1 MNTNATKFVD
11 TLTRKFSSVVDKVLH
26 HPYLLSVEGKKLS
39 RENLKVFVCEQ
50 YHIISN
56 DKRNFALV
64 ASRTSNS
71 LSATLFQE
79 CLSFESIALDNLSL
93 LANELSIDTSQL
105 KSYEPLAG
113 CQAYTNY
120 LTRLASYGSEEE
132 ILIAMLTDLPIWG
145 KNCERISAALKKNY
159 GLTED
164 SCLFLDRFATPLS
177 EEFLKKSNEVIEA
190 SISSYRKEMETA
202 ARLILDYELM
212 FWDSIYQYLIKN

>member
-145 KNCERISAALKKNY
+145 KNCERISAPLKKNY

-202 ARLILDYELM
+202 DTIN
-212 FWDSIYQYLIKN
+212 S

>member
-1 MNTNATKFVD
+1 MNTDTNKFVD
-11 TLTRKFSSVVDKVLH
+11 TLTRKFSSVVDKILH

-64 ASRTSNS
+64 ASRTSNF

-105 KSYEPLAG
+105 KSY
-113 CQAYTNY
+113 
-120 LTRLASYGSEEE
+120 
-132 ILIAMLTDLPIWG
+132 
-145 KNCERISAALKKNY
+145 
-159 GLTED
+159 
-164 SCLFLDRFATPLS
+164 
-177 EEFLKKSNEVIEA
+177 
-190 SISSYRKEMETA
+190 
-202 ARLILDYELM
+202 
-212 FWDSIYQYLIKN
+212 

>member
-1 MNTNATKFVD
+1 MNSDANKFVD
-11 TLTRKFSSVVDKVLH
+11 ILTRKFSSVLDKILH
-26 HPYLLSVEGKKLS
+26 HPYLLSVEGRKLS

-71 LSATLFQE
+71 LCATLFQE
-79 CLSFESIALDNLSL
+79 CLSFESVALDNLSL
-93 LANELSIDTSQL
+93 LANELRLDTAQL

-120 LTRLASYGSEEE
+120 LTKLASSGSEAV

-145 KNCERISAALKKNY
+145 KNCGRISSALKKNY
-159 GLTED
+159 GFTED

-190 SISSYRKEMETA
+190 RTSTCRKEMVTA

-212 FWDSIYQYLIKN
+212 FWDSIYQYSIKN

>member
-11 TLTRKFSSVVDKVLH
+11 TLTRKFSSVVDKILY

>member
-1 MNTNATKFVD
+1 MNINPTKFVD

-120 LTRLASYGSEEE
+120 LTRVASYGSEEE